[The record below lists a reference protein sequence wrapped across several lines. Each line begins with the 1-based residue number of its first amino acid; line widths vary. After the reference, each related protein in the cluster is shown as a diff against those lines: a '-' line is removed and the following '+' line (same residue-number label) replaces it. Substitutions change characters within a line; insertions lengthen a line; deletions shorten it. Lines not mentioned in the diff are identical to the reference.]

1 MLHPSKKNKEVQTFV
16 FLEEITMTL
25 SLKLLLTMKSAILAM
40 FVLTTSKP
48 SYYVYLNNPETLTS
62 TGILHKKTFDK
73 NSHVRYFF
81 HYVNG
86 TDKSQ
91 KFTIKNKEVVN
102 NFKKSINTDE
112 RPEFAGAKSV
122 KNFLNAD
129 TQNCKI
135 NISSNVNP
143 DETISG
149 ILEGDFQKG
158 DCITY
163 KFGNDNLNL
172 DSFDIYQE
180 KYNFDIPINIGYDSV
195 VQFRLGG
202 GIDNTVKGQYGSNV
216 NIVVNPKETGILKM
230 SFSPRGGAGLLV
242 FSNRGKI
249 FITKLM
255 PAFKKYDVFMISV
268 EKGKKETFTFIPCG
282 GLNYPI
288 NLDFSLQSY
297 ELNPDIA

>member
-1 MLHPSKKNKEVQTFV
+1 
-16 FLEEITMTL
+16 MTL
-25 SLKLLLTMKSAILAM
+25 SLKLLLTMKSAILAL
-40 FVLTTSKP
+40 FALTTNKP
-48 SYYVYLNNPETLTS
+48 SYYVYLNNPETVTS
-62 TGILHKKTFDK
+62 TGILHKKTFEK

-81 HYVNG
+81 HYLNG

-91 KFTIKNKEVVN
+91 QFSIKNKEIVT

-112 RPEFAGAKSV
+112 RPEFAGALTV
-122 KNFLNAD
+122 KNFLKAE

-135 NISSNVNP
+135 NITSNVNP
-143 DETISG
+143 EETISG

-158 DCITY
+158 DSITY
-163 KFGNDNLNL
+163 KFGNNDL
-172 DSFDIYQE
+172 DLSSFDIYQSE
-180 KYNFDIPINIGYDSV
+180 YNFDIPINIGYDSA
-195 VQFRLGG
+195 VQFKLGG
-202 GIDNTVKGQYGSNV
+202 GIENTVKGQYGSNI

-230 SFSPRGGAGLLV
+230 TFSPRGGAGLLV

-255 PAFKKYDVFMISV
+255 PAFKKYDAFMISV

-288 NLDFSLQSY
+288 NLDFSLQQF

>member
-1 MLHPSKKNKEVQTFV
+1 
-16 FLEEITMTL
+16 MTL
-25 SLKLLLTMKSAILAM
+25 SLKLLLTMKSAILAL
-40 FVLTTSKP
+40 FVLTTNKP
-48 SYYVYLNNPETLTS
+48 SYYVYLNNPETVTS
-62 TGILHKKTFDK
+62 TGILHKKTFEK

-81 HYVNG
+81 HYLNG

-91 KFTIKNKEVVN
+91 QFSIKNKEIVT

-112 RPEFAGAKSV
+112 RPEFAGALTV
-122 KNFLNAD
+122 KNFLKAE

-135 NISSNVNP
+135 NITSNVNP
-143 DETISG
+143 EETISG

-158 DCITY
+158 DSITY
-163 KFGNDNLNL
+163 KFGNNDL
-172 DSFDIYQE
+172 DLSSFDIYQSE
-180 KYNFDIPINIGYDSV
+180 YNFDIPINIGFDSA
-195 VQFRLGG
+195 VQFKLGG
-202 GIDNTVKGQYGSNV
+202 GIENTVKGQYGSNI

-230 SFSPRGGAGLLV
+230 TFSPRGGAGLLV

-255 PAFKKYDVFMISV
+255 PAFKKYNAFMISV

-288 NLDFSLQSY
+288 NLDFSLQQF

>member
-1 MLHPSKKNKEVQTFV
+1 MA
-16 FLEEITMTL
+16 L

-40 FVLTTSKP
+40 FVLSTSKP
-48 SYYVYLNNPETLTS
+48 SYYIYLNNPETLTS
-62 TGILHKKTFDK
+62 TGILHKKTFEK

-81 HYVNG
+81 HYLNG

-91 KFTIKNKEVVN
+91 QFSIKNKEIVT

-112 RPEFAGAKSV
+112 RPEFAGALTV
-122 KNFLNAD
+122 KNFLKAE

-135 NISSNVNP
+135 NITSNVNP
-143 DETISG
+143 EETISG

-158 DCITY
+158 DSITY
-163 KFGNDNLNL
+163 KFGNNDL
-172 DSFDIYQE
+172 DLSSFDIYQSE
-180 KYNFDIPINIGYDSV
+180 YNFDIPINIGFDSA
-195 VQFRLGG
+195 VQFKLGG
-202 GIDNTVKGQYGSNV
+202 GIENTVKGQYGSNI

-230 SFSPRGGAGLLV
+230 TFSPRGGAGLLV

-255 PAFKKYDVFMISV
+255 PAFKKYDAFMISV

-288 NLDFSLQSY
+288 NLDFSLQQF

>member
-1 MLHPSKKNKEVQTFV
+1 
-16 FLEEITMTL
+16 MTL
-25 SLKLLLTMKSAILAM
+25 TLKLLLTMKSAILAL
-40 FVLTTSKP
+40 FVLTTNKP
-48 SYYVYLNNPETLTS
+48 SYYVYLNNPETVTS
-62 TGILHKKTFDK
+62 TGILHKKTFEK

-81 HYVNG
+81 HYLNG

-91 KFTIKNKEVVN
+91 QFSIKNKEIVT

-112 RPEFAGAKSV
+112 RPEFAGALTV
-122 KNFLNAD
+122 KNFLKAE

-135 NISSNVNP
+135 NITSNVNP
-143 DETISG
+143 EETISG

-158 DCITY
+158 DSITY
-163 KFGNDNLNL
+163 KFGNNDL
-172 DSFDIYQE
+172 DLSSFDIYQSE
-180 KYNFDIPINIGYDSV
+180 YNFDIPINIGFDSA
-195 VQFRLGG
+195 VQFKLGG
-202 GIDNTVKGQYGSNV
+202 GIENTVKGQYGSNI

-230 SFSPRGGAGLLV
+230 TFSPRGGAGLLV

-255 PAFKKYDVFMISV
+255 PAFKKYDAFMISV

-288 NLDFSLQSY
+288 NLDFSLQQF

>member
-1 MLHPSKKNKEVQTFV
+1 
-16 FLEEITMTL
+16 MTL
-25 SLKLLLTMKSAILAM
+25 SLKLLLTMKSAILAL
-40 FVLTTSKP
+40 FVLATNKP
-48 SYYVYLNNPETLTS
+48 SYYVYLNNPETVTS
-62 TGILHKKTFDK
+62 TGILHKKTFEK

-81 HYVNG
+81 HYLNG

-91 KFTIKNKEVVN
+91 QFSIKNKEIVT

-112 RPEFAGAKSV
+112 RPEFAGALTV
-122 KNFLNAD
+122 KNFLKAE

-135 NISSNVNP
+135 NITSNVNP
-143 DETISG
+143 EETISG

-158 DCITY
+158 DSITY
-163 KFGNDNLNL
+163 KFGNNDL
-172 DSFDIYQE
+172 DLSSFDIYQSE
-180 KYNFDIPINIGYDSV
+180 YNFDIPINIGFDSA
-195 VQFRLGG
+195 VQFKLGG
-202 GIDNTVKGQYGSNV
+202 GIENTVKGQYGSNI

-230 SFSPRGGAGLLV
+230 TFSPRGGAGLLV

-255 PAFKKYDVFMISV
+255 PAFKKYDAFMISV

-288 NLDFSLQSY
+288 NLDFSLQQF

>member
-1 MLHPSKKNKEVQTFV
+1 
-16 FLEEITMTL
+16 MTL
-25 SLKLLLTMKSAILAM
+25 SLKLLLTMKSAILAL
-40 FVLTTSKP
+40 FVSTTNKP
-48 SYYVYLNNPETLTS
+48 SYYVYLNNPETVTS
-62 TGILHKKTFDK
+62 TGILHKKTFEK

-81 HYVNG
+81 HYLNG

-91 KFTIKNKEVVN
+91 QFSIKNKEIVT

-112 RPEFAGAKSV
+112 RPEFAGALTV
-122 KNFLNAD
+122 KNFLKAE

-135 NISSNVNP
+135 NITSNVNP
-143 DETISG
+143 EETISG

-158 DCITY
+158 DSITY
-163 KFGNDNLNL
+163 KFGNNDL
-172 DSFDIYQE
+172 DLSSFDIYQSE
-180 KYNFDIPINIGYDSV
+180 YNFDIPINIGFDSA
-195 VQFRLGG
+195 VQFKLGG
-202 GIDNTVKGQYGSNV
+202 GIENTVKGQYGSNI

-230 SFSPRGGAGLLV
+230 TFSPRGGAGLLV

-255 PAFKKYDVFMISV
+255 PAFKKYDAFMISV

-288 NLDFSLQSY
+288 NLDFSLQQF

>member
-1 MLHPSKKNKEVQTFV
+1 
-16 FLEEITMTL
+16 MTL
-25 SLKLLLTMKSAILAM
+25 SLKLLLTMKSAILAL
-40 FVLTTSKP
+40 FVLSTSKP
-48 SYYVYLNNPETLTS
+48 SYYVYLNNPETVTS

-91 KFTIKNKEVVN
+91 KFSIKNKEIVS
-102 NFKKSINTDE
+102 NFKKSINTND
-112 RPEFAGAKSV
+112 RPEIAGALSV
-122 KNFLNAD
+122 KNFLNSN
-129 TQNCKI
+129 TQNCRI

-158 DCITY
+158 DSITY
-163 KFGNDNLNL
+163 KLGNDNLDLN
-172 DSFDIYQE
+172 SFDIYQSE
-180 KYNFDIPINIGYDSV
+180 YNFDIPINIGFDSF
-195 VQFRLGG
+195 VQFKLGG
-202 GIDNTVKGQYGSNV
+202 GVENTVKGQYGSNI
-216 NIVVNPKETGILKM
+216 NIIVNPKENGILKM

-255 PAFKKYDVFMISV
+255 PAFKKYDAFMINV

-288 NLDFSLQSY
+288 NIDFSLLSY

>member
-1 MLHPSKKNKEVQTFV
+1 
-16 FLEEITMTL
+16 MTL
-25 SLKLLLTMKSAILAM
+25 SLKLLLTMKSAILAL
-40 FVLTTSKP
+40 FDLATNKP
-48 SYYVYLNNPETLTS
+48 SYYVYLNNPETVTS
-62 TGILHKKTFDK
+62 TGILHKKTFEK

-81 HYVNG
+81 HYLNG

-91 KFTIKNKEVVN
+91 QFSIKNKEIVT

-112 RPEFAGAKSV
+112 RPEFAGALTV
-122 KNFLNAD
+122 KNFLKAE

-135 NISSNVNP
+135 NITSNVNP
-143 DETISG
+143 EETISG

-158 DCITY
+158 DSITY
-163 KFGNDNLNL
+163 KFGNNDL
-172 DSFDIYQE
+172 DLSSFDIYQSE
-180 KYNFDIPINIGYDSV
+180 YNFDIPINVGFDSA
-195 VQFRLGG
+195 VQFKLGG
-202 GIDNTVKGQYGSNV
+202 GIENTVKGQYGSNI

-230 SFSPRGGAGLLV
+230 TFSPRGGAGLLV

-255 PAFKKYDVFMISV
+255 PAFKKYDAFMISV

-288 NLDFSLQSY
+288 NLDFSLQQF

>member
-1 MLHPSKKNKEVQTFV
+1 
-16 FLEEITMTL
+16 MTL
-25 SLKLLLTMKSAILAM
+25 SLKLLLTMKSAILAL
-40 FVLTTSKP
+40 FVLATNKP
-48 SYYVYLNNPETLTS
+48 SYYVYLNNPETVTS
-62 TGILHKKTFDK
+62 TGILHKKTFEK

-81 HYVNG
+81 HYLNG

-91 KFTIKNKEVVN
+91 QFSIKNKEIVT

-112 RPEFAGAKSV
+112 RPEFAGALTV
-122 KNFLNAD
+122 KNFLKAE

-135 NISSNVNP
+135 NITSNVNP
-143 DETISG
+143 EETISG

-158 DCITY
+158 DSITY
-163 KFGNDNLNL
+163 KFGNNDL
-172 DSFDIYQE
+172 DLSSFDIYQSE
-180 KYNFDIPINIGYDSV
+180 YNFDIPINVGFDSA
-195 VQFRLGG
+195 VQFKLGG
-202 GIDNTVKGQYGSNV
+202 GIENTVKGQYGSNI

-230 SFSPRGGAGLLV
+230 TFSPRGGAGLLV

-255 PAFKKYDVFMISV
+255 PAFKKYDAFMISV

-288 NLDFSLQSY
+288 NLDFSLQQF

>member
-1 MLHPSKKNKEVQTFV
+1 
-16 FLEEITMTL
+16 MTL
-25 SLKLLLTMKSAILAM
+25 SLKLLLTMKSAILAL
-40 FVLTTSKP
+40 FVLTTNKP
-48 SYYVYLNNPETLTS
+48 SYYVYLNNPETVTS
-62 TGILHKKTFDK
+62 TGILHKKTFEK

-81 HYVNG
+81 HYLNG

-91 KFTIKNKEVVN
+91 QFSIKNKEIVT

-112 RPEFAGAKSV
+112 RPEFAGALTV
-122 KNFLNAD
+122 KNFLKAE

-135 NISSNVNP
+135 NITSNVNP
-143 DETISG
+143 EETISG

-158 DCITY
+158 DSITY
-163 KFGNDNLNL
+163 KFGNNDL
-172 DSFDIYQE
+172 DLSSFDIYQSE
-180 KYNFDIPINIGYDSV
+180 YNFDIPINIGFDSA
-195 VQFRLGG
+195 VQFKLGG
-202 GIDNTVKGQYGSNV
+202 GIENTVKGQYGSNI

-230 SFSPRGGAGLLV
+230 TFSPRGGAGLLV

-255 PAFKKYDVFMISV
+255 PAFKKYDAYMISV

-288 NLDFSLQSY
+288 NLDFSLQQF

>member
-1 MLHPSKKNKEVQTFV
+1 
-16 FLEEITMTL
+16 MTL
-25 SLKLLLTMKSAILAM
+25 SLKLLLTMKSAILAL
-40 FVLTTSKP
+40 FVLTTNKP
-48 SYYVYLNNPETLTS
+48 SYYVYLNNPETVTS
-62 TGILHKKTFDK
+62 TGILHKKTFEK

-81 HYVNG
+81 HYLNG

-91 KFTIKNKEVVN
+91 QFSIKNKEIVT

-112 RPEFAGAKSV
+112 RPEFAGALTV
-122 KNFLNAD
+122 KNFLKAE

-135 NISSNVNP
+135 NITSNVNP
-143 DETISG
+143 EETISG

-158 DCITY
+158 DSITY
-163 KFGNDNLNL
+163 KFGNNDL
-172 DSFDIYQE
+172 DLSSFDIYQSE
-180 KYNFDIPINIGYDSV
+180 YNFDIPINIGYDSA
-195 VQFRLGG
+195 VQFKLGG
-202 GIDNTVKGQYGSNV
+202 GIENTVKGQYGSNI

-230 SFSPRGGAGLLV
+230 TFSPRGGAGLLV

-255 PAFKKYDVFMISV
+255 PAFKKYDAFMISV

-288 NLDFSLQSY
+288 NLDFSLQQF

>member
-1 MLHPSKKNKEVQTFV
+1 
-16 FLEEITMTL
+16 MTL
-25 SLKLLLTMKSAILAM
+25 SLKLLLAMKSALLAM

-48 SYYVYLNNPETLTS
+48 SYFVYLNNPETLTS
-62 TGILHKKTFDK
+62 TGILHKKTFEK
-73 NSHVRYFF
+73 NTHVRYFF

-86 TDKSQ
+86 TSKSQ
-91 KFTIKNKEVVN
+91 QFSIKNKEIVS
-102 NFKKSINTDE
+102 NFKKSINTDD

-122 KNFLNAD
+122 KNFLTSDA
-129 TQNCKI
+129 QNCKI
-135 NISSNVNP
+135 NITSSVNP

-158 DCITY
+158 DSITY
-163 KFGNDNLNL
+163 KFGNNDLNL
-172 DSFDIYQE
+172 ESFDIYQE
-180 KYNFDIPINIGYDSV
+180 KYNFDIPINIGYDTV

-202 GIDNTVKGQYGSNV
+202 GIDDTVKGQYGSNV
-216 NIVVNPKETGILKM
+216 NIVVNPKETGILKV

>member
-1 MLHPSKKNKEVQTFV
+1 
-16 FLEEITMTL
+16 MTL
-25 SLKLLLTMKSAILAM
+25 SLKLLLTMKSAILAL
-40 FVLTTSKP
+40 FVITTSKP
-48 SYYVYLNNPETLTS
+48 SYFVYLNNPETLTS
-62 TGILHKKTFDK
+62 TGILHKKTFEK

-86 TDKSQ
+86 TNKPQ
-91 KFTIKNKEVVN
+91 QFTVKNKEVVS
-102 NFKKSINTDE
+102 NFKKSLNTDD
-112 RPEFAGAKSV
+112 RPEYAGAMSA
-122 KNFLNAD
+122 KNFLN
-129 TQNCKI
+129 TQPQNCKI
-135 NISSNVNP
+135 NLSSNISPN
-143 DETISG
+143 ETISG

-158 DCITY
+158 DSITY
-163 KFGNDNLNL
+163 KFGKEDTILS
-172 DSFDIYQE
+172 SFDIYQE
-180 KYNFDIPINIGYDSV
+180 QYNFDVPINIGFDTV
-195 VQFRLGG
+195 VQFRLGA
-202 GIDNTVKGQYGSNV
+202 GIDNTVKGQYGSSI

-255 PAFKKYDVFMISV
+255 PAFKKYDAFMISV

-288 NLDFSLQSY
+288 NLDFSLQIY

>member
-1 MLHPSKKNKEVQTFV
+1 
-16 FLEEITMTL
+16 MTL
-25 SLKLLLTMKSAILAM
+25 SLKLLLTMKSAILAL
-40 FVLTTSKP
+40 FVLTTNKP
-48 SYYVYLNNPETLTS
+48 SYYVYLNNPETVTS
-62 TGILHKKTFDK
+62 TGILHKKTFEK

-81 HYVNG
+81 HYLNG

-91 KFTIKNKEVVN
+91 QFSIKNKEIVT

-112 RPEFAGAKSV
+112 RPEFAGALTV
-122 KNFLNAD
+122 KNFLKAE

-135 NISSNVNP
+135 NITSNVNP
-143 DETISG
+143 EETISG

-158 DCITY
+158 DSITY
-163 KFGNDNLNL
+163 KFGNNDL
-172 DSFDIYQE
+172 DLSSFDIYQSE
-180 KYNFDIPINIGYDSV
+180 YNFDIPINIGFDSA
-195 VQFRLGG
+195 VQFKLGG
-202 GIDNTVKGQYGSNV
+202 GIENTVKGQYGSNI

-230 SFSPRGGAGLLV
+230 TFSPRGGAGLLV

-255 PAFKKYDVFMISV
+255 PAFKKYDAFMISV

-288 NLDFSLQSY
+288 NLDFSLQQF

>member
-1 MLHPSKKNKEVQTFV
+1 
-16 FLEEITMTL
+16 
-25 SLKLLLTMKSAILAM
+25 MKSAILAL
-40 FVLTTSKP
+40 FVLTTNKP
-48 SYYVYLNNPETLTS
+48 SYYVYLNNPETVTS
-62 TGILHKKTFDK
+62 TGILHKKTFEK

-81 HYVNG
+81 HYLNG

-91 KFTIKNKEVVN
+91 QFSIKNKEIVT

-112 RPEFAGAKSV
+112 RPEFAGALTV
-122 KNFLNAD
+122 KNFLKAES
-129 TQNCKI
+129 QNCKI
-135 NISSNVNP
+135 NITSNVNP
-143 DETISG
+143 EETISG

-158 DCITY
+158 DSITY
-163 KFGNDNLNL
+163 KFGNNDL
-172 DSFDIYQE
+172 DLSSFDIYQSE
-180 KYNFDIPINIGYDSV
+180 YNFDIPINIGFDSA
-195 VQFRLGG
+195 VQFKLGG
-202 GIDNTVKGQYGSNV
+202 GIENTVKGQYGSNI

-230 SFSPRGGAGLLV
+230 TFSPRGGAGLLV

-255 PAFKKYDVFMISV
+255 PAFKKYDAFMISV

-288 NLDFSLQSY
+288 NLDFSLQQF

>member
-1 MLHPSKKNKEVQTFV
+1 
-16 FLEEITMTL
+16 MTL
-25 SLKLLLTMKSAILAM
+25 SLKLLLTMKSAILAL
-40 FVLTTSKP
+40 FVLATNKP
-48 SYYVYLNNPETLTS
+48 SYYVYLNNPETVTS
-62 TGILHKKTFDK
+62 TGILHKKTFEK

-81 HYVNG
+81 HYLNG

-91 KFTIKNKEVVN
+91 QFSIKNKEIVT

-112 RPEFAGAKSV
+112 RPEFAGALTV
-122 KNFLNAD
+122 KNFLKAE

-135 NISSNVNP
+135 NITSNVNP
-143 DETISG
+143 EETISG

-158 DCITY
+158 DSITY
-163 KFGNDNLNL
+163 KFGNNDL
-172 DSFDIYQE
+172 DLSSFDIYQSE
-180 KYNFDIPINIGYDSV
+180 YNFDIPIDIGFDSA
-195 VQFRLGG
+195 VQFKLGG
-202 GIDNTVKGQYGSNV
+202 GIENTVKGQYGSNI

-230 SFSPRGGAGLLV
+230 TFSPRGGAGLLV

-255 PAFKKYDVFMISV
+255 PAFKKYDAFMISV

-288 NLDFSLQSY
+288 NLDFSLQQF

>member
-1 MLHPSKKNKEVQTFV
+1 
-16 FLEEITMTL
+16 MTL
-25 SLKLLLTMKSAILAM
+25 SFKLLLTMKSAILAM

-48 SYYVYLNNPETLTS
+48 SYYVYLNNPETLRT
-62 TGILHKKTFDK
+62 TGILHQKTFEKDTR
-73 NSHVRYFF
+73 VRYFF

-91 KFTIKNKEVVN
+91 KFTVKNKEKVN
-102 NFKKSINTDE
+102 NFKKSVNTNT
-112 RPEFAGAKSV
+112 RPEIAGALSV
-122 KNFLNAD
+122 KNFLGASP
-129 TQNCKI
+129 QNSKI
-135 NISSNVNP
+135 NISSEVEPN
-143 DETISG
+143 ETISG
-149 ILEGDFQKG
+149 ILEGDFQKN
-158 DCITY
+158 DSIVY
-163 KFGNDNLNL
+163 KFGSSDVKI

-180 KYNFDIPINIGYDSV
+180 KYNFDIPINVGYDSI
-195 VQFRLGG
+195 VQFKLGG
-202 GIDNTVKGQYGSNV
+202 GIDDTVKGQYGSNI
-216 NIVVNPKETGILKM
+216 NIIVNPKETGILKM

>member
-1 MLHPSKKNKEVQTFV
+1 
-16 FLEEITMTL
+16 MTL
-25 SLKLLLTMKSAILAM
+25 SLKLLLTMKSAILAL
-40 FVLTTSKP
+40 FVLTTNKP
-48 SYYVYLNNPETLTS
+48 SYYVYLNNPETVTS
-62 TGILHKKTFDK
+62 TGILHKKTFEI

-81 HYVNG
+81 HYLNG

-91 KFTIKNKEVVN
+91 PFSIKNKEIVT

-112 RPEFAGAKSV
+112 RPEFAGALTV
-122 KNFLNAD
+122 KNFLKAES
-129 TQNCKI
+129 QNCKI
-135 NISSNVNP
+135 NITSNVNP
-143 DETISG
+143 EETISG

-158 DCITY
+158 DSITY
-163 KFGNDNLNL
+163 KFGNNDL
-172 DSFDIYQE
+172 DLSSFDIYQSE
-180 KYNFDIPINIGYDSV
+180 YNFDIPINIGYDSA
-195 VQFRLGG
+195 VQFKLGG
-202 GIDNTVKGQYGSNV
+202 GIENTVKGQYGSNI

-230 SFSPRGGAGLLV
+230 TFSPRGGAGLLV

-255 PAFKKYDVFMISV
+255 PAFKKYDAFMISV

-288 NLDFSLQSY
+288 NLDFSLQQF

>member
-1 MLHPSKKNKEVQTFV
+1 
-16 FLEEITMTL
+16 MTL
-25 SLKLLLTMKSAILAM
+25 SLKLLLTMKSAILAL
-40 FVLTTSKP
+40 FVLTTNKP
-48 SYYVYLNNPETLTS
+48 SYYVYLNNPETVTS
-62 TGILHKKTFDK
+62 TGILHKKTFEK

-81 HYVNG
+81 HYLNG

-91 KFTIKNKEVVN
+91 QFSIKNKEIVT

-112 RPEFAGAKSV
+112 RPEFAGALTV
-122 KNFLNAD
+122 KNFLKAE

-135 NISSNVNP
+135 NITSNVNP
-143 DETISG
+143 EETISG

-158 DCITY
+158 DSITY
-163 KFGNDNLNL
+163 KFGNNDL
-172 DSFDIYQE
+172 DLSSFDIYQSE
-180 KYNFDIPINIGYDSV
+180 YNFDIPINIGYDSA
-195 VQFRLGG
+195 VQFKLGG
-202 GIDNTVKGQYGSNV
+202 GIENTVKGQYGSNI

-230 SFSPRGGAGLLV
+230 TFSPRGGAVLLV

-255 PAFKKYDVFMISV
+255 PAFKKYDAFMISV

-288 NLDFSLQSY
+288 NLDFSLQQF

>member
-1 MLHPSKKNKEVQTFV
+1 
-16 FLEEITMTL
+16 MTL
-25 SLKLLLTMKSAILAM
+25 SLKLLLTVKSAILAL
-40 FVLTTSKP
+40 FVLTTNKP
-48 SYYVYLNNPETLTS
+48 SYYVYLNNPETVTS
-62 TGILHKKTFDK
+62 TGILHKKTFEK

-81 HYVNG
+81 HYLNG

-91 KFTIKNKEVVN
+91 QFSIKNKEIVT

-112 RPEFAGAKSV
+112 RPEFAGALTV
-122 KNFLNAD
+122 KNFLKAES
-129 TQNCKI
+129 QNCKI
-135 NISSNVNP
+135 NITSNVNP
-143 DETISG
+143 EETISG

-158 DCITY
+158 DSITY
-163 KFGNDNLNL
+163 KFGNNDL
-172 DSFDIYQE
+172 DLSSFDIYQSE
-180 KYNFDIPINIGYDSV
+180 YNFDIPINIGFDSA
-195 VQFRLGG
+195 VQFKLGG
-202 GIDNTVKGQYGSNV
+202 GIENTVKGQYGSNI

-230 SFSPRGGAGLLV
+230 TFSPRGGAGLLV

-255 PAFKKYDVFMISV
+255 PAFKKYDAFMISV

-288 NLDFSLQSY
+288 NLDFSLQQF

>member
-1 MLHPSKKNKEVQTFV
+1 
-16 FLEEITMTL
+16 MTL
-25 SLKLLLTMKSAILAM
+25 SLKLLLTMKSAILAL
-40 FVLTTSKP
+40 FVLTTNKP
-48 SYYVYLNNPETLTS
+48 SYYVYLNNPETVTS
-62 TGILHKKTFDK
+62 TGILHKKTFEK

-81 HYVNG
+81 HYLNG

-91 KFTIKNKEVVN
+91 QFSIKNKEIVT

-112 RPEFAGAKSV
+112 RPEFAGALTV
-122 KNFLNAD
+122 KNFLKAE

-135 NISSNVNP
+135 NITSNVNP
-143 DETISG
+143 EETISG

-158 DCITY
+158 DSITY
-163 KFGNDNLNL
+163 KFGNNDL
-172 DSFDIYQE
+172 DLSSFDIYQSE
-180 KYNFDIPINIGYDSV
+180 YNFDIPINIGFDSA
-195 VQFRLGG
+195 VQFKLGG
-202 GIDNTVKGQYGSNV
+202 GIENTVKGQYGSNI
-216 NIVVNPKETGILKM
+216 NIIVNPKETGILKM
-230 SFSPRGGAGLLV
+230 TFSPRGGAGLLV

-255 PAFKKYDVFMISV
+255 PAFKKYDAFMISV

-288 NLDFSLQSY
+288 NLDFSLQQF

>member
-1 MLHPSKKNKEVQTFV
+1 
-16 FLEEITMTL
+16 MTL
-25 SLKLLLTMKSAILAM
+25 SLKLLLTMKSAILAL
-40 FVLTTSKP
+40 FVLTTNKP
-48 SYYVYLNNPETLTS
+48 SYYVYLNNPETVTS
-62 TGILHKKTFDK
+62 TGILHKKTFEK

-81 HYVNG
+81 HYLNG

-91 KFTIKNKEVVN
+91 QFSIKNKEIVT

-112 RPEFAGAKSV
+112 RPEFAGALTV
-122 KNFLNAD
+122 KNFLKAE

-135 NISSNVNP
+135 NITSNVNP
-143 DETISG
+143 EETISG

-158 DCITY
+158 DSITY
-163 KFGNDNLNL
+163 KFGNNDL
-172 DSFDIYQE
+172 DLSSFDIYQSE
-180 KYNFDIPINIGYDSV
+180 YNFDIPINIGYDSA
-195 VQFRLGG
+195 VQFKLGG
-202 GIDNTVKGQYGSNV
+202 GIENTVKGQYGSNI

-230 SFSPRGGAGLLV
+230 TFSPRGGAGLLV

-255 PAFKKYDVFMISV
+255 PAFKKYNAFMISV

-288 NLDFSLQSY
+288 NLDFSLQQF

>member
-1 MLHPSKKNKEVQTFV
+1 
-16 FLEEITMTL
+16 MTL
-25 SLKLLLTMKSAILAM
+25 SLKLLLTMKSAILAL
-40 FVLTTSKP
+40 FVLATNKP
-48 SYYVYLNNPETLTS
+48 SYYVYLNNPETVTS
-62 TGILHKKTFDK
+62 TGILHKKTFEK

-81 HYVNG
+81 HYLNG

-91 KFTIKNKEVVN
+91 QFSIKNKEIVT

-112 RPEFAGAKSV
+112 RPEFAGALTV
-122 KNFLNAD
+122 KNFLKAE
-129 TQNCKI
+129 TKNCKI
-135 NISSNVNP
+135 NITSNVNP
-143 DETISG
+143 EETISG

-158 DCITY
+158 DSITY
-163 KFGNDNLNL
+163 KFGNNDL
-172 DSFDIYQE
+172 DLSSFDIYQSE
-180 KYNFDIPINIGYDSV
+180 YNFDIPINIGFDSA
-195 VQFRLGG
+195 VQFKLGG
-202 GIDNTVKGQYGSNV
+202 GIENTVKGQYGSNI

-230 SFSPRGGAGLLV
+230 TFSPRGGAGLLV

-255 PAFKKYDVFMISV
+255 PAFKKYDAFMISV

-288 NLDFSLQSY
+288 NLDFSLQQF

>member
-1 MLHPSKKNKEVQTFV
+1 
-16 FLEEITMTL
+16 MTL
-25 SLKLLLTMKSAILAM
+25 SLKLLLTMKSAILAL
-40 FVLTTSKP
+40 FVLTTNKP
-48 SYYVYLNNPETLTS
+48 SYYVYLNNPETVTS
-62 TGILHKKTFDK
+62 TGILHKKTFEK

-81 HYVNG
+81 HYLNG

-91 KFTIKNKEVVN
+91 QFSIKNKEIVT

-112 RPEFAGAKSV
+112 RPEFAGALTV
-122 KNFLNAD
+122 KNFLKAES
-129 TQNCKI
+129 QNCKI
-135 NISSNVNP
+135 NITSNVNP
-143 DETISG
+143 EETISG

-158 DCITY
+158 DSITY
-163 KFGNDNLNL
+163 KFGNNDL
-172 DSFDIYQE
+172 DLSSFDIYQSE
-180 KYNFDIPINIGYDSV
+180 YNFDIPINIGFDSA
-195 VQFRLGG
+195 VQFKLGG
-202 GIDNTVKGQYGSNV
+202 GIENTVKGQYGSNI

-230 SFSPRGGAGLLV
+230 TFSPRGGAGLLV

-255 PAFKKYDVFMISV
+255 PAFKKYNAFMISV

-288 NLDFSLQSY
+288 NLDFSLQQF

>member
-1 MLHPSKKNKEVQTFV
+1 
-16 FLEEITMTL
+16 MTL
-25 SLKLLLTMKSAILAM
+25 SLKLLLTMKSAILAL
-40 FVLTTSKP
+40 FALTTNKP
-48 SYYVYLNNPETLTS
+48 SYYVYLNNPETVTS
-62 TGILHKKTFDK
+62 TGILHKKTFEK

-81 HYVNG
+81 HYLNG

-91 KFTIKNKEVVN
+91 QFSIKNKEIVT

-112 RPEFAGAKSV
+112 RPEFAGALTV
-122 KNFLNAD
+122 KNFLKAE

-135 NISSNVNP
+135 NITSNVNP
-143 DETISG
+143 EETISG

-158 DCITY
+158 DSITY
-163 KFGNDNLNL
+163 KFGNNDL
-172 DSFDIYQE
+172 DLSSFDIYQSE
-180 KYNFDIPINIGYDSV
+180 YNFDIPINIGFDSA
-195 VQFRLGG
+195 VQFKLGG
-202 GIDNTVKGQYGSNV
+202 GIENTVKGQYGSNI

-230 SFSPRGGAGLLV
+230 TFSPRGGAGLLV

-255 PAFKKYDVFMISV
+255 PAFKKYDAFMISV

-288 NLDFSLQSY
+288 NLDFSLQQF

>member
-1 MLHPSKKNKEVQTFV
+1 
-16 FLEEITMTL
+16 MTL
-25 SLKLLLTMKSAILAM
+25 SLKLLLTMKSAILAL
-40 FVLTTSKP
+40 FVLTTNKP
-48 SYYVYLNNPETLTS
+48 SYYVYLNNPETVTS
-62 TGILHKKTFDK
+62 TGILHKKTFEK

-81 HYVNG
+81 HYLNG

-91 KFTIKNKEVVN
+91 QFSIKNKEIVT

-112 RPEFAGAKSV
+112 RPEFAGALTV
-122 KNFLNAD
+122 KNFLKAE

-135 NISSNVNP
+135 NITSNVNP
-143 DETISG
+143 EETISG

-158 DCITY
+158 DSITY
-163 KFGNDNLNL
+163 KFGNNDL
-172 DSFDIYQE
+172 DLSSFDIYQSE
-180 KYNFDIPINIGYDSV
+180 YNFDIPINIGFDSS
-195 VQFRLGG
+195 VQFKLGG
-202 GIDNTVKGQYGSNV
+202 GIENTVKGQYGSNI

-230 SFSPRGGAGLLV
+230 TFSPRGGAGLLV

-255 PAFKKYDVFMISV
+255 PAFKKYNAFMISV

-288 NLDFSLQSY
+288 NLDFSLQQF

>member
-1 MLHPSKKNKEVQTFV
+1 
-16 FLEEITMTL
+16 MTL
-25 SLKLLLTMKSAILAM
+25 SLKLLLTMKSAILAL
-40 FVLTTSKP
+40 FVLTTNKP
-48 SYYVYLNNPETLTS
+48 SYYVYLNNPETVTS
-62 TGILHKKTFDK
+62 TGILHKKTFEK

-81 HYVNG
+81 HYLNG

-91 KFTIKNKEVVN
+91 QFSIKNKEIVT

-112 RPEFAGAKSV
+112 RPEFAGALTV
-122 KNFLNAD
+122 KNFLKAES
-129 TQNCKI
+129 QNCKI
-135 NISSNVNP
+135 NITSNVNP
-143 DETISG
+143 EETISG

-158 DCITY
+158 DSITY
-163 KFGNDNLNL
+163 KFGNNDL
-172 DSFDIYQE
+172 DLSSFDIYQSE
-180 KYNFDIPINIGYDSV
+180 YNFDIPINIGFDSV
-195 VQFRLGG
+195 VQFKLGG
-202 GIDNTVKGQYGSNV
+202 GIENTVKGQYGSNI

-230 SFSPRGGAGLLV
+230 TFSPRGGAGLLV

-255 PAFKKYDVFMISV
+255 PAFKKYDAFMISV

-288 NLDFSLQSY
+288 NLDFSLQQF

>member
-1 MLHPSKKNKEVQTFV
+1 
-16 FLEEITMTL
+16 MTL
-25 SLKLLLTMKSAILAM
+25 SLKLLLTMKSAILAL
-40 FVLTTSKP
+40 FVITTNKP
-48 SYYVYLNNPETLTS
+48 SYYVYLNNPETVTS
-62 TGILHKKTFDK
+62 TGILHKKTFEK

-81 HYVNG
+81 HYLNG

-91 KFTIKNKEVVN
+91 QFSIKNKEIVT

-112 RPEFAGAKSV
+112 RPEFAGALTV
-122 KNFLNAD
+122 KNFLKAES
-129 TQNCKI
+129 QNCKI
-135 NISSNVNP
+135 NITSNVNP
-143 DETISG
+143 EETISG

-158 DCITY
+158 DSITY
-163 KFGNDNLNL
+163 KFGNNDL
-172 DSFDIYQE
+172 DLSSFDIYQSE
-180 KYNFDIPINIGYDSV
+180 YNFDIPINIGFDSA
-195 VQFRLGG
+195 VQFKLGG
-202 GIDNTVKGQYGSNV
+202 GIENTVKGQYGSNI

-230 SFSPRGGAGLLV
+230 TFSPRGGAGLLV

-255 PAFKKYDVFMISV
+255 PAFKKYDAFMISV

-288 NLDFSLQSY
+288 NLDFSLQQF

>member
-1 MLHPSKKNKEVQTFV
+1 MA
-16 FLEEITMTL
+16 L

-40 FVLTTSKP
+40 FVLSTSKP
-48 SYYVYLNNPETLTS
+48 SYYIYLNNPETLTS
-62 TGILHKKTFDK
+62 TGILHKKTFEK

-81 HYVNG
+81 HYLNG

-91 KFTIKNKEVVN
+91 KFSIKNKEIVT

-112 RPEFAGAKSV
+112 RPEFAGALSV
-122 KNFLNAD
+122 KNFLKAE

-135 NISSNVNP
+135 NITSNVNP
-143 DETISG
+143 EETISG

-158 DCITY
+158 DSITY
-163 KFGNDNLNL
+163 KFGNNDLKL
-172 DSFDIYQE
+172 DSFDVYQSE
-180 KYNFDIPINIGYDSV
+180 YNFDIPINIGFDSV

-202 GIDNTVKGQYGSNV
+202 GIENTVKGQYGSNI

-230 SFSPRGGAGLLV
+230 TFSPRGGAGLLV

-255 PAFKKYDVFMISV
+255 PAFKKYNAFMISV

-288 NLDFSLQSY
+288 NLDFSLQQY
-297 ELNPDIA
+297 EINPDIA

>member
-1 MLHPSKKNKEVQTFV
+1 
-16 FLEEITMTL
+16 MTL
-25 SLKLLLTMKSAILAM
+25 SLKLLLTMKSAILAL
-40 FVLTTSKP
+40 FVLTTNKP
-48 SYYVYLNNPETLTS
+48 SYYVYLNNPETVTS
-62 TGILHKKTFDK
+62 TGILHKKTFEK

-81 HYVNG
+81 HYLNG

-91 KFTIKNKEVVN
+91 QFSIKNKEIVT

-112 RPEFAGAKSV
+112 RPEFAGALTV
-122 KNFLNAD
+122 KNFLKAE
-129 TQNCKI
+129 TRNCKI
-135 NISSNVNP
+135 NITSNVNP
-143 DETISG
+143 EETISG

-158 DCITY
+158 DSITY
-163 KFGNDNLNL
+163 KFGNNDL
-172 DSFDIYQE
+172 DLSSFDIYQSE
-180 KYNFDIPINIGYDSV
+180 YNFDIPINIGFDSA
-195 VQFRLGG
+195 VQFKLGG
-202 GIDNTVKGQYGSNV
+202 GIENTVKGQYGSNI

-230 SFSPRGGAGLLV
+230 TFSPRGGAGLLV

-255 PAFKKYDVFMISV
+255 PAFKKYDAFMISV

-288 NLDFSLQSY
+288 NLDFSLQQF